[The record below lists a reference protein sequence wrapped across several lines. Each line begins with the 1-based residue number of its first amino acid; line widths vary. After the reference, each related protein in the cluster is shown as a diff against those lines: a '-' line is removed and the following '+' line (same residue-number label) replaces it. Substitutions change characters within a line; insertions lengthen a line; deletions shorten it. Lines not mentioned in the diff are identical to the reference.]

1 MNANMMRSD
10 PTDGLPIHRWFV
22 YLLFYVFATLL
33 APYFT
38 NSDTRYHSPWI
49 AMYQKVGSNYVPTTE
64 KIWIDAY
71 TYSKLNNDR
80 YLYYGLAMI
89 VIESLVF
96 IVPRSM
102 RYLRSRTV
110 GSAKAPVS

>member
-1 MNANMMRSD
+1 MNANTMRSD

-22 YLLFYVFATLL
+22 YLLLCVFATLL
-33 APYFT
+33 APHFT
-38 NSDTRYHSPWI
+38 NSDTRYYSPWI
-49 AMYQKVGSNYVPTTE
+49 ALYQQVGSNYVPTTE

-80 YLYYGLAMI
+80 YLYYALAMI
-89 VIESLVF
+89 AIESLVL

-102 RYLRSRTV
+102 RCLRSRTG